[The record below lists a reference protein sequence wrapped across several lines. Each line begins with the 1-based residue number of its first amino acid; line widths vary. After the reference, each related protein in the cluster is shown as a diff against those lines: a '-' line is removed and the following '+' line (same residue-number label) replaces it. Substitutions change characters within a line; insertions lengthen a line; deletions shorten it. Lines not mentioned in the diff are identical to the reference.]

1 MKIQLRN
8 DTTSNWESYNPI
20 LSAGEVGVD
29 ITNGKLKVGNGTS
42 TWLELDYIGS
52 VDLSSYA
59 TKEEVSAEALARQQ
73 ADNGLQTQLDA
84 LPNTYVNLSSSQ
96 TVTGRKT
103 FSGDIKTD
111 RIYGA
116 TTNDTLLR
124 DNNHTVSVGDTSYT
138 SKMIINGSTSVAFNT
153 PSLVQN
159 NNGSS
164 KKILTEADI
173 ATTSVPGIVQP
184 DGTTITIDANGVIS
198 SQGGGSTYTAG
209 NGIDITNDEISID
222 STVVDTS
229 TNQTIGGTKTF
240 TGQLRG
246 DLRNGSG
253 NIVILR
259 NGTTIYLGDNSST
272 DVDIQ
277 RNNTHYVNIDSGNIS
292 TYLPSTIDGGNA

>member
-29 ITNGKLKVGNGTS
+29 ITNGKLKVGNGIS

-59 TKEEVSAEALARQQ
+59 TKAEVNAEALARQQ
-73 ADNGLQTQLDA
+73 ADNGLQTQLNA
-84 LPNTYVNLSSSQ
+84 LPSTYVNFSSSQ
-96 TVTGRKT
+96 TITGRKT

-124 DNNHTVSVGDTSYT
+124 DNNHTVNIGDTSST

-159 NNGSS
+159 NNGTT
-164 KKILTEADI
+164 KKVLTEADI

-184 DGTTITIDANGVIS
+184 DGTTITIDSDGILTAI
-198 SQGGGSTYTAG
+198 GGGSSYTAG

-229 TNQTIGGTKTF
+229 TNQTISGTKTF

-246 DLRNGSG
+246 DLRNSSG

-259 NGTTIYLGDNSST
+259 NGNTIYLGDNSST

-292 TYLPSTIDGGNA
+292 TYLPNTIDGGNA

>member
-59 TKEEVSAEALARQQ
+59 TKAEVNAEALARQQ
-73 ADNGLQTQLDA
+73 ADNELQTQLNA
-84 LPNTYVNLSSSQ
+84 LPSTYVNFSSSQ
-96 TVTGRKT
+96 TITGRKT

-153 PSLVQN
+153 PSLIQN
-159 NNGSS
+159 NNGTT

-198 SQGGGSTYTAG
+198 SQAGGSTYTAG

-229 TNQTIGGTKTF
+229 TNQTISGTKTF

-246 DLRNGSG
+246 DLRNSRG

-259 NGTTIYLGDNSST
+259 NGNTIYLGDNSST

-292 TYLPSTIDGGNA
+292 TYLPNTIDGGNA